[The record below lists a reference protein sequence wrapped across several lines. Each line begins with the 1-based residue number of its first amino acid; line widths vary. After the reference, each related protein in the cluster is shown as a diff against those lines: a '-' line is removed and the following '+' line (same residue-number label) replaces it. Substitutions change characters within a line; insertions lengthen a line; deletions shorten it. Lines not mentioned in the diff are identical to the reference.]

1 MKKIFTLIIALMGFA
16 GAANAATVD
25 DLAVLKHS
33 YVLVCDNLGARP
45 GKGVLFGDNHFL
57 DVTGGSTATNKG
69 QVDLSQPGATTY
81 DDGNGNV
88 EDIPQYITEDIIAKY
103 GDDYAGPHYNW
114 LRLKNAQDV
123 IAMKLTAK
131 SKVIMYIQGNNKVGK
146 EARIPKIATDAKLE
160 NALNAAPDENHA
172 RTVSGYRW
180 EYTVADEGLYYI
192 GSYNGDMF
200 VSFIIIEANEAP
212 GTPTVKVGDQKFEN
226 GLWFREVT
234 CKSNDMVEEG
244 STEKIPTVVTYTTD
258 GSAPTAAST
267 KYTEPIKCYKD
278 MTVKFQAFMDFGDGQ
293 PSDDFICPNAD
304 NEGSVS
310 FLFEAPAINVDG
322 AQFSIVS
329 PYAEQNGKN
338 YFTLAADGQVSEAVQ
353 GDGATLDLSATV
365 SAYTIIAN
373 GEYGEFKSF
382 SASKDVYVLNP
393 IKEKKTIAIA
403 SADVVVDEEATAA
416 SIDGTT
422 VYKVENGS
430 LTADKKD
437 FFVKNL
443 TFGVLKDAKAQY
455 QVPEGQ
461 EAYIQMSNTNI
472 VFQVAE
478 GDSVV
483 VKVVCSKNSCKNLDA
498 DDAEDGSQVAD
509 RKCYVNVSGTNYCLK
524 DAEGN
529 ETNDLKLYPDANVFE
544 FGLGAGTWT
553 FQKYSGTGNILISS
567 IEITPEAAIEAEIW
581 TVAGGSKLM
590 GSDWKTDDTAND
602 MKTTDGVTYTL
613 VKENVVLEKG
623 VTYEFKVA
631 KDHAWT
637 EAYPSSNATLTVDET
652 ATYKVTFTFN
662 SETKEVSVKAEKTG
676 EAVVGEKTYS
686 VIGTINGNWDVDSDM
701 TKNADGTYSVTIAGV
716 KAGSYEFKV
725 RIDHDWSEAY
735 PGSNYKFTAE
745 ADGDYVITFNPE
757 TKEITVSAATGINSI
772 QNDKASDS
780 RWTLNG
786 QQVNNNYKGV
796 VITKGKKMIQK

>member
-57 DVTGGSTATNKG
+57 DVTGGTTATNKG
-69 QVDLSQPGATTY
+69 QVDLSVVDALGE
-81 DDGNGNV
+81 DGSPLYV
-88 EDIPQYITEDIIAKY
+88 TQDIVDKY
-103 GDDYAGPHYNW
+103 GADYAGPHYNW

-131 SKVIMYIQGNNKVGK
+131 SKVIMFIQGNNKTGK
-146 EARIPKIATDAKLE
+146 EARIPKIAKSADLSD
-160 NALNAAPDENHA
+160 ALNAAPDESHPS
-172 RTVSGYRW
+172 TVSGYRW
-180 EYTVADEGLYYI
+180 EYTVDDDGLYYF

-212 GTPTVKVGDQKFEN
+212 GTPTIKVGEQKFEN

-258 GSAPTAAST
+258 GSVPTAASA

-329 PYAEQNGKN
+329 PYAEQNGSN
-338 YFTLAADGQVSEAVQ
+338 FFTLGADGQAVE
-353 GDGATLDLSATV
+353 GNGTTLDESATV
-365 SAYTIIAN
+365 TAYTIIKN

-382 SASKDVYVLNP
+382 SVSKDVYVLNP
-393 IKEKKTIAIA
+393 IKEKKTIAVTA
-403 SADVVVDEEATAA
+403 ADVVIDEEATAN
-416 SIDGTT
+416 STDGSTI
-422 VYKVENGS
+422 YKVENGAIS
-430 LTADKKD
+430 ADKMD

-567 IEITPEAAIEAEIW
+567 IEITPAAAAPAETETVLWEGEAIVNGWANQPTFLSDGGAELTAAGAAVGDRLRIYFTAPDDNW
-581 TVAGGSKLM
+581 QVELTNGHWDGMLDRYATKDLGPEQDGSPRHYTIVDQSLGYFEYTIDQDFLTKATTKQNWGGAFLLNGDGNMTVTK
-590 GSDWKTDDTAND
+590 
-602 MKTTDGVTYTL
+602 VTL
-613 VKENVVLEKG
+613 VQG
-623 VTYEFKVA
+623 
-631 KDHAWT
+631 
-637 EAYPSSNATLTVDET
+637 
-652 ATYKVTFTFN
+652 
-662 SETKEVSVKAEKTG
+662 G
-676 EAVVGEKTYS
+676 
-686 VIGTINGNWDVDSDM
+686 
-701 TKNADGTYSVTIAGV
+701 
-716 KAGSYEFKV
+716 
-725 RIDHDWSEAY
+725 
-735 PGSNYKFTAE
+735 
-745 ADGDYVITFNPE
+745 
-757 TKEITVSAATGINSI
+757 ATGIATVKKTVKSQSNVI
-772 QNDKASDS
+772 YNLA
-780 RWTLNG
+780 G
-786 QQVNNNYKGV
+786 QRVDANYKGV
-796 VITKGKKMIQK
+796 VIVNGQKKIQK

>member
-69 QVDLSQPGATTY
+69 QVDLSVVDALGE
-81 DDGNGNV
+81 DGSPLYV
-88 EDIPQYITEDIIAKY
+88 TQDIVDKY
-103 GDDYAGPHYNW
+103 GADYAGPHYNW

-131 SKVIMYIQGNNKVGK
+131 SKVIMFIQGNNKTGK
-146 EARIPKIATDAKLE
+146 DARIPKIAKSADLSD
-160 NALNAAPDENHA
+160 ALNAAPDESHPS
-172 RTVSGYRW
+172 TVSGYRW
-180 EYTVADEGLYYI
+180 EYTVDDDGLYYF

-212 GTPTVKVGDQKFEN
+212 GTPTIKVGEQKFEN

-338 YFTLAADGQVSEAVQ
+338 YFTLAADGQVSESVQ

-403 SADVVVDEEATAA
+403 SADVVVDDEATAA
-416 SIDGTT
+416 STDGSTI
-422 VYKVENGS
+422 YKVENGT

-443 TFGVLKDAKAQY
+443 TFAVLKDAKAQY

-483 VKVVCSKNSCKNLDA
+483 VKVICSKNSCKNIDA
-498 DDAEDGSQVAD
+498 DDAEDGSQVND

-529 ETNDLKLYPDANVFE
+529 ETNDLKLYPNANVFE
-544 FGLGAGTWT
+544 FGLGAGTYT

-567 IEITPEAAIEAEIW
+567 IEITPAAAAPAETE
-581 TVAGGSKLM
+581 TVL
-590 GSDWKTDDTAND
+590 W
-602 MKTTDGVTYTL
+602 
-613 VKENVVLEKG
+613 E
-623 VTYEFKVA
+623 
-631 KDHAWT
+631 
-637 EAYPSSNATLTVDET
+637 
-652 ATYKVTFTFN
+652 
-662 SETKEVSVKAEKTG
+662 G
-676 EAVVGEKTYS
+676 EAVV
-686 VIGTINGNWDVDSDM
+686 NGWANQPTFLSDGGKEL
-701 TKNADGTYSVTIAGV
+701 TDAGAAV
-716 KAGSYEFKV
+716 GDRL
-725 RIDHDWSEAY
+725 RIY
-735 PGSNYKFTAE
+735 FTAPDDNWQVE
-745 ADGDYVITFNPE
+745 LTNGHWDGMLDRYAAKDLGPE
-757 TKEITVSAATGINSI
+757 PDGSPRHYTIVDQSLGYFEYTIDQDFLTKATTTQYWGGAFLLNGDGNMTVTKVTLVQGGATGIATVKTV
-772 QNDKASDS
+772 KAKSNVIYN
-780 RWTLNG
+780 LAG
-786 QQVNNNYKGV
+786 QRVDANYKGV
-796 VITKGKKMIQK
+796 VIMNGKKMIQK

>member
-69 QVDLSQPGATTY
+69 QVDLSVVDALGE
-81 DDGNGNV
+81 DGSPLYV
-88 EDIPQYITEDIIAKY
+88 TQDIVDKY
-103 GDDYAGPHYNW
+103 GADYAGPHYNW

-131 SKVIMYIQGNNKVGK
+131 SKVIMFIQGNNKTGK
-146 EARIPKIATDAKLE
+146 DARIPKIAKSADLSD
-160 NALNAAPDENHA
+160 ALNAAPDESHPS
-172 RTVSGYRW
+172 TVSGYRW
-180 EYTVADEGLYYI
+180 EYTVDDDGLYYF

-212 GTPTVKVGDQKFEN
+212 GTPTIKVGEQKFEN

-353 GDGATLDLSATV
+353 GDGTTLDLSATV

-416 SIDGTT
+416 STDGTT

-498 DDAEDGSQVAD
+498 DDAAEDKLDNGCTPD
-509 RKCYVNVSGTNYCLK
+509 RQCYVNVSGTNYCLT
-524 DAEGN
+524 DAEGKH
-529 ETNDLKLYPDANVFE
+529 TNDLKLYPNANVFE
-544 FGLGAGTWT
+544 FGLGAGTYT

-567 IEITPEAAIEAEIW
+567 IEITPAAATPAETE
-581 TVAGGSKLM
+581 TVLWEGTATVTGWADQPQFLSDGGAELTAAGAKAGDKIRIYASAPDTNWQFELFDGHWHNNYQRFSEVALTNEDGSPRESIIVPLSTQ
-590 GSDWKTDDTAND
+590 GYVDFAITDAFLTDVTTAAGWGGTFLLNG
-602 MKTTDGVTYTL
+602 DGNITVTKVTL
-613 VKENVVLEKG
+613 VQ
-623 VTYEFKVA
+623 
-631 KDHAWT
+631 
-637 EAYPSSNATLTVDET
+637 
-652 ATYKVTFTFN
+652 
-662 SETKEVSVKAEKTG
+662 
-676 EAVVGEKTYS
+676 
-686 VIGTINGNWDVDSDM
+686 
-701 TKNADGTYSVTIAGV
+701 DG
-716 KAGSYEFKV
+716 
-725 RIDHDWSEAY
+725 
-735 PGSNYKFTAE
+735 
-745 ADGDYVITFNPE
+745 
-757 TKEITVSAATGINSI
+757 ATGI
-772 QNDKASDS
+772 QNVKVQKVQSNAIFN
-780 RWTLNG
+780 LAG
-786 QQVNNNYKGV
+786 QRVDANYKGV
-796 VITKGKKMIQK
+796 VIVNGKKMIQK

>member
-69 QVDLSQPGATTY
+69 QVDLSVVDALGE
-81 DDGNGNV
+81 DGSPLYV
-88 EDIPQYITEDIIAKY
+88 TQDIVDKY
-103 GDDYAGPHYNW
+103 GADYAGPHYNW

-131 SKVIMYIQGNNKVGK
+131 SKVIMFIQGNNKTGK
-146 EARIPKIATDAKLE
+146 DARIPKIAKSADLSD
-160 NALNAAPDENHA
+160 ALNAAPDESHPS
-172 RTVSGYRW
+172 TVSGYRW
-180 EYTVADEGLYYI
+180 EYTVDDDGLYYF

-212 GTPTVKVGDQKFEN
+212 GTPTIKVGEQKFEN

-403 SADVVVDEEATAA
+403 SADVVVDDEATAA
-416 SIDGTT
+416 STDGSTI
-422 VYKVENGS
+422 YKVENGT
-430 LTADKKD
+430 LTTDKKD

-443 TFGVLKDAKAQY
+443 TFAVLKDAKAQY

-483 VKVVCSKNSCKNLDA
+483 VKVVCSKNSCKNIDA
-498 DDAEDGSQVAD
+498 DDAEDGSQVND

-529 ETNDLKLYPDANVFE
+529 ETNDLKLYPNANVFE
-544 FGLGAGTWT
+544 FGLGAGTYT

-567 IEITPEAAIEAEIW
+567 IEITPAAAAPAETE
-581 TVAGGSKLM
+581 TVL
-590 GSDWKTDDTAND
+590 W
-602 MKTTDGVTYTL
+602 
-613 VKENVVLEKG
+613 E
-623 VTYEFKVA
+623 
-631 KDHAWT
+631 
-637 EAYPSSNATLTVDET
+637 
-652 ATYKVTFTFN
+652 
-662 SETKEVSVKAEKTG
+662 G
-676 EAVVGEKTYS
+676 EAVV
-686 VIGTINGNWDVDSDM
+686 NGWANQPTFLSDGGKEL
-701 TKNADGTYSVTIAGV
+701 TDAGAAV
-716 KAGSYEFKV
+716 GDRL
-725 RIDHDWSEAY
+725 RIY
-735 PGSNYKFTAE
+735 FTAPDDNWQVE
-745 ADGDYVITFNPE
+745 LTNGHWDGMLDRYAAKDLGPE
-757 TKEITVSAATGINSI
+757 PDGSPRHYTIVDQSLGYFEYTIDQDFLTKATTTQYWGGAFLLNGDGNMTVTKVTLVQGGATGIATVKTV
-772 QNDKASDS
+772 KAKSNVIYN
-780 RWTLNG
+780 LAG
-786 QQVNNNYKGV
+786 QRVDANYKGV
-796 VITKGKKMIQK
+796 VIMNGKKMIQK